1 MGKKEKEKKEKPL
14 ESMTAKDL
22 REIALQI
29 SDIVGVH
36 GMNKDEII
44 AAIKKARGIAEEPK
58 TKKATATMREIKAK
72 IKDLRGKAV
81 AAREAGDTE
90 TISVYRRRIN
100 RLKKKTRRAS

>member
-29 SDIVGVH
+29 PDIVGVH

-44 AAIKKARGIAEEPK
+44 AVIKKARGIADKPS
-58 TKKATATMREIKAK
+58 KAVATMREIKVKIQDLQAK
-72 IKDLRGKAV
+72 VA
-81 AAREAGDTE
+81 AAREGGDKKMVS
-90 TISVYRRRIN
+90 IYSRRIS